1 MQVERTVLRV
11 VLQRGKTP
19 LEGKRRLHAGTVG
32 FVFGV
37 AGYRVLLVRLGQV
50 SAGKGRH
57 EVCNNDVF
65 RKMPKGRLPHEKGRV
80 FEKRCRKNVQRS
92 ARRGTFRRISGTQR
106 LQQSAVAGGTNGQRH

>member
-65 RKMPKGRLPHEKGRV
+65 RKMPKERLPHEKGRV

-92 ARRGTFRRISGTQR
+92 AR
-106 LQQSAVAGGTNGQRH
+106 